1 MKIVRTTIQV
11 GLPKSILLFHCSD
24 THIALADERD
34 NARKLELAK
43 NRFQYFPEAPRHFRE
58 ALERAG
64 KFDLLL
70 HTGDLID
77 FISYANLDY
86 VRKNMAGRS
95 WFFAV
100 GNHEFSRYVGE
111 AFEDEQYKQKYFD
124 AVQEVFPNPLGFSSR
139 VFGGVNFVAVD
150 NSYYLF
156 AEFAVEA
163 LRRETARGYPIIL
176 MMHNPIHTDE
186 LYREM
191 MVVRKRECAYLVGTP
206 EEQLAGYPPE
216 RIRQQ
221 RPDAATLAFI
231 EEVKHSPKIKAIL
244 AGHLHFNYE
253 TGLTPTLTQY
263 IAGAGYWGDARE
275 IEIV

>member
-1 MKIVRTTIQV
+1 MKIVRTTIRV
-11 GLPKSILLFHCSD
+11 GLPGPVRLLHCSD

-34 NARKLELAK
+34 NARKRELAK
-43 NRFQYFPEAPRHFRE
+43 NRFQYFSEAPGHFRE
-58 ALERAG
+58 ALGRAG
-64 KFDLLL
+64 EFDLLL

-86 VRKNMAGRS
+86 VRENLAGRD

-111 AFEDEQYKQKYFD
+111 AFEDEEYKRKYFG
-124 AVQEVFPNPLGFSSR
+124 AVQKVFPNPLGFASR

-150 NSYYLF
+150 NGYYLF
-156 AEFAVEA
+156 AESAVEA
-163 LRRETARGYPIIL
+163 LRREAARGFPIIL

-191 MVVRKRECAYLVGTP
+191 MVARERECAYLTGTP
-206 EEQLAGYPPE
+206 EERLACYPPA

-231 EEVKHSPKIKAIL
+231 EEVKRTPEIKAVL

-253 TGLTPTLTQY
+253 TALTPTLTQY
-263 IAGAGYWGDARE
+263 IAGAGYRGEARE
-275 IEIV
+275 IEII